1 MRGCLYVC
9 LSVFL
14 HASVPLSGETH
25 LIWLPEQPVLASEA
39 RCLIKVRCIQRRRE
53 QTSRK
58 LRAERQASLSPF
70 SLSFISPS
78 PSMGGEGHRVREGGR
93 KEKRAKSIEREK

>member
-70 SLSFISPS
+70 SLSFLSFS
-78 PSMGGEGHRVREGGR
+78 QSQYGRGGAPCQRG
-93 KEKRAKSIEREK
+93 REKGEES